1 MGSPLLE
8 ALLDRVDEIAPAI
21 RDGAAESERLGRLAP
36 SVVDALHRAD
46 LFRMLLPIDLGGSG
60 LTIPESIEVLER
72 VASLDTSTGW
82 TLTILADGPLLTRR
96 LGRDVFET
104 ISADPTALVAGSL
117 NPATARAERAEGG
130 YVFSGTATYLSGSA
144 HAHWLSV
151 AAVVTEHGRFVI
163 EDGAL
168 QIRGGTI
175 PIEQARC
182 LDTWHVAGMRATSS
196 SHYEFHEVPVAEAW
210 TFDPF
215 VGSEAGHHAD
225 DIFARIPLIAQ
236 LGGGLVANATGAA
249 RNAIDRFA
257 DLAAGKV
264 PVGGDPARLAE
275 RPNAHR
281 AVGEAEGLFRAAHA
295 TLAVG
300 VDPVWRRGAAGLPFQ
315 DVDVAG
321 YRVSMVTAVR
331 LAAQAVDLI
340 HDVAGMDAVMTGSII
355 DRCWRDVHTITQHVL
370 LAPNRYDIAGRV
382 LLGLDAGV
390 PVI

>member
-1 MGSPLLE
+1 MGSPSLEVLLE
-8 ALLDRVDEIAPAI
+8 RVDEIAPVI

-36 SVVDALHRAD
+36 GVVDALHRAD
-46 LFRMLLPIDLGGSG
+46 LFRMLLPAEMGGSG
-60 LTIPESIEVLER
+60 LTIPESVEVLER
-72 VASLDTSTGW
+72 VASLDASTGW
-82 TLTILADGPLLTRR
+82 TLTILADGPLLARR
-96 LGRDVFET
+96 FRRDVFE
-104 ISADPTALVAGSL
+104 SVCGDPTALMAGSL

-144 HAHWLSV
+144 HARWLSV
-151 AAVVTEHGRFVI
+151 AAVVTEQGRFVI
-163 EDGAL
+163 EDGRP
-168 QIRGGTI
+168 QIRAGTI

-182 LDTWHVAGMRATSS
+182 LDTWYVAGMRATSS
-196 SHYEFHEVPVAEAW
+196 SHYEFQDVPVAEAW

-215 VGSEAGHHAD
+215 APGDGHGAD

-295 TLAVG
+295 TLADG
-300 VDPVWRRGAAGLPFQ
+300 VDTVWCRGAAGLPFA

-321 YRVSMVTAVR
+321 YRVSMVTAVQ
-331 LAAQAVDLI
+331 LAARAVDLI
-340 HDVAGMDAVMTGSII
+340 HDVAGMDAVMTGSVI

-370 LAPNRYDIAGRV
+370 LAPNRYDVAGRV

>member
-1 MGSPLLE
+1 MGSPSLQ
-8 ALLDRVDEIAPAI
+8 AVLDRVDEIAPVI
-21 RDGAAESERLGRLAP
+21 RAGAAESERLGRLAP

-46 LFRMLLPIDLGGSG
+46 LLRILLPADMGGSG
-60 LTIPESIEVLER
+60 LTIPESIDVLER
-72 VASLDTSTGW
+72 VAALDASTGW

-96 LGRDVFET
+96 LAREAFET

-117 NPATARAERAEGG
+117 NPATVRAERAEGG

-144 HAHWLSV
+144 HARWLSV
-151 AAVVTEHGRFVI
+151 AAVVTERGRFVVD
-163 EDGAL
+163 DGRL
-168 QIRGGTI
+168 HIRAGTI
-175 PIEQARC
+175 PIDEARC
-182 LDTWHVAGMRATSS
+182 LDTWHVTGMRATSS
-196 SHYEFHEVPVAEAW
+196 SHYEFHDVPVAEAW

-215 VGSEAGHHAD
+215 AGPDGTDGD
-225 DIFARIPLIAQ
+225 DTFWRIPLIAQ

-249 RNAIDRFA
+249 RNAIDCFA
-257 DLAAGKV
+257 ELAAGKV

-275 RPNAHR
+275 RANAHR

-295 TLAVG
+295 TLLDG
-300 VDPVWRRGAAGLPFQ
+300 VETVWRRGAAGVPFTA
-315 DVDVAG
+315 VDIAS
-321 YRVSMVTAVR
+321 YRVSMVTATR

-340 HDVAGMDAVMTGSII
+340 HDVAGMDAVMTGSVI

-382 LLGLDAGV
+382 FLGLDAGV